1 MILDILAENNISIDL
16 INIFPNEQ
24 IFTIDEICI
33 AKLKEIVEALNLNC
47 TYSDRCTKVALI
59 GNGIKGVPGV
69 MAKIIKVLK
78 NNNIEVLQTSDSHT
92 TIWCLVHS
100 SDAKKALNII
110 HDTFMVN

>member
-1 MILDILAENNISIDL
+1 
-16 INIFPNEQ
+16 
-24 IFTIDEICI
+24 
-33 AKLKEIVEALNLNC
+33 
-47 TYSDRCTKVALI
+47 
-59 GNGIKGVPGV
+59 